1 MNDFLALRVARVV
14 EETADARSL
23 IFDVPEHLAER
34 FRYQPG
40 QFLTLRIPFADDWLP
55 RCYSLSSTP
64 LLDEPLR
71 VTVKRVRDGRAS
83 NWLCGELQEGQTLQV
98 LPPAGV
104 FVPRSL
110 DGDLLLFG
118 GGSGIT
124 PVLSILR
131 SALLAGQG
139 RILLIYANR
148 DEQSVIFRDELRFL
162 AEAHPERLQIIHW
175 LDALQG
181 IPSAAQLAALAQPFI
196 DAQAFI
202 CGPGPFMD
210 AQAFICGPGP
220 FMDTAVSALKSL
232 GVPGERVHVE
242 RFVSLPGESEV
253 LQVVASEAAVAAQLA
268 VRLDGEEHHLA
279 CDSGETLLAAME
291 RAGLKPPSACR
302 VGGCASCMCT
312 LESGDIELL
321 INDALDAGELAEG
334 WILACQAV
342 PTSANLR
349 IRFPE

>member
-1 MNDFLALRVARVV
+1 MSNYVALRVSRVV

-23 IFDVPEHLAER
+23 VFEVPAELAHE

-40 QFLTLRIPFADDWLP
+40 QFLTLRVPHGDDWLP

-71 VTVKRVRDGRAS
+71 VTIKQVVGGRAS
-83 NWLCGELQEGQTLQV
+83 NWLCRELQAGDCLEV
-98 LPPAGV
+98 LRPAGV
-104 FVPRSL
+104 FVPRRL

-118 GGSGIT
+118 GGSGVT

-131 SALLAGQG
+131 SALLAGHG

-148 DEQSVIFRDELRFL
+148 DEASVIFRDELKAL
-162 AEAHPERLQIIHW
+162 ASAHPARLQVVHW
-175 LDALQG
+175 LDSVQG
-181 IPSAAQLAALAQPFI
+181 IPHVAQLTELARPF
-196 DAQAFI
+196 AQAEAFI

-210 AQAFICGPGP
+210 A
-220 FMDTAVSALKSL
+220 AVSALKAL
-232 GVPGERVHVE
+232 EMPAARIHVE
-242 RFVSLPGESEV
+242 RFVSLPGESEAP
-253 LQVVASEAAVAAQLA
+253 QVISSAAAIAAQ
-268 VRLDGEEHHLA
+268 VTVELDGEQYQLD
-279 CDSGETLLAAME
+279 CQNDETLLMAME

-312 LESGDIELL
+312 LAAGSVELL
-321 INDALDAGELAEG
+321 ANDALDAGELAEG
-334 WILACQAV
+334 WILSCQAV
-342 PTSANLR
+342 PTSDHLH

>member
-1 MNDFLALRVARVV
+1 MNHYLALRGARVI

-23 IFDVPEHLAER
+23 EFDVPAHLGEH

-40 QFLTLRIPFADDWLP
+40 QFLTLRVPFEDGWLP

-83 NWLCGELQEGQTLQV
+83 NWLCGTLQVGQSVEV

-118 GGSGIT
+118 AGSGVT

-131 SALLAGQG
+131 SALLAGSG

-148 DEQSVIFRDELRFL
+148 DEASVIFRDELKAL
-162 AEAHPERLQIIHW
+162 ASAHAQRLQIVHW
-175 LDALQG
+175 LDSVQG
-181 IPSAAQLAALAQPFI
+181 IPSIGQLAELARPLVH
-196 DAQAFI
+196 AQAFI
-202 CGPGPFMD
+202 CGPAPFMD
-210 AQAFICGPGP
+210 A
-220 FMDTAVSALKSL
+220 AVSALNQL
-232 GVPGERVHVE
+232 GVAKQRVHVE
-242 RFVSLPGESEV
+242 RFVSLPGEGELAAVS
-253 LQVVASEAAVAAQLA
+253 SEAAAAAQLA
-268 VRLDGEEHHLA
+268 VRLDGEDHQLA
-279 CDSGETLLAAME
+279 CDSGETVLAAME

-312 LESGDIELL
+312 LESGDVQMLH
-321 INDALDAGELAEG
+321 NDALDQGELAEG

-342 PTSANLR
+342 PVSAQLR

>member
-1 MNDFLALRVARVV
+1 MNDYLSLRVARVI
-14 EETADARSL
+14 EETVDARSL
-23 IFDVPEHLAER
+23 VFDIPEHLAER

-40 QFLTLRIPFADDWLP
+40 QFLTLRVPFEGGWLP

-71 VTVKRVRDGRAS
+71 VTVKRVREGRAS
-83 NWLCGELQEGQTLQV
+83 NWLCEELQEGQTLEV

-110 DGDLLLFG
+110 DSDLLLFG
-118 GGSGIT
+118 GGSGVT

-131 SALLAGQG
+131 SALLAGTG

-162 AEAHPERLQIIHW
+162 ANAHPQRLQIVHW
-175 LDALQG
+175 LDSVQG
-181 IPSAAQLAALAQPFI
+181 VPATAQLAELARPFI

-202 CGPGPFMD
+202 CGPAPFMD
-210 AQAFICGPGP
+210 A
-220 FMDTAVSALKSL
+220 AVAALKSL
-232 GVPGERVHVE
+232 GMPTGRVHVE
-242 RFVSLPGESEV
+242 RFVSLPGEGEALS
-253 LQVVASEAAVAAQLA
+253 LVVSEAAMAAQLA
-268 VRLDGEEHHLA
+268 VRLDGEDYELP
-279 CDSGETLLAAME
+279 CDSGETVLDAMQ
-291 RAGLKPPSACR
+291 RAGLNPPSACR

-312 LESGDIELL
+312 LESGAVDLL
-321 INDALDAGELAEG
+321 HNDALDAGELAEG

-342 PTSANLR
+342 PTTAQLR

>member
-1 MNDFLALRVARVV
+1 MNDYLALRVARVI
-14 EETADARSL
+14 EETVDARSL
-23 IFDVPEHLAER
+23 VFDVPEHLSER

-40 QFLTLRIPFADDWLP
+40 QFLTLRVPFEGGWLP

-83 NWLCGELQEGQTLQV
+83 NWLCDELQEGQSLDV

-110 DGDLLLFG
+110 DADLLLFG
-118 GGSGIT
+118 GGSGVT

-162 AEAHPERLQIIHW
+162 ANAHPQRLQIVHW
-175 LDALQG
+175 LDSIQG
-181 IPSAAQLAALAQPFI
+181 VPATRQLAELARPFV

-202 CGPGPFMD
+202 CGPAPFMD
-210 AQAFICGPGP
+210 ASVA
-220 FMDTAVSALKSL
+220 ALKSL
-232 GVPGERVHVE
+232 GMPSARVHVE
-242 RFVSLPGESEV
+242 RFVSLPGEGEA
-253 LQVVASEAAVAAQLA
+253 LPQVSSEAAVAAQLA
-268 VRLDGEEHHLA
+268 VRLDGEDYSLA
-279 CDSGETLLAAME
+279 CDSGETVLDAMH
-291 RAGLKPPSACR
+291 RAGLNPPSACR

-312 LESGDIELL
+312 LESGEVELL
-321 INDALDAGELAEG
+321 HNDALDAGELAEG

-342 PTSANLR
+342 PTSAQLR

>member
-1 MNDFLALRVARVV
+1 MNDYLALRVARVI

-23 IFDVPEHLAER
+23 VFEVPEHLAER
-34 FRYQPG
+34 LRYRPG
-40 QFLTLRIPFADDWLP
+40 QFLTLRVPFEGGWLP

-83 NWLCGELQEGQTLQV
+83 NWLCEELQEGQQLEV

-110 DGDLLLFG
+110 DDDLLLFG
-118 GGSGIT
+118 GGSGVT

-139 RILLIYANR
+139 RILLVYANR
-148 DEQSVIFRDELRFL
+148 DERSVIFRDELRQL
-162 AEAHPERLQIIHW
+162 ASAHPQRLQIVHW
-175 LDALQG
+175 LDSVQG
-181 IPSAAQLAALAQPFI
+181 VPCTAQLAELARPFV

-210 AQAFICGPGP
+210 A
-220 FMDTAVSALKSL
+220 AVEALKSL
-232 GVPGERVHVE
+232 GMPNARVHVE
-242 RFVSLPGESEV
+242 RFVSLPGEGEA
-253 LQVVASEAAVAAQLA
+253 LPQAASEAAMAAQLA
-268 VRLDGEEHHLA
+268 VRLDGEDHQLA
-279 CDSGETLLAAME
+279 VDSGETVLAAME
-291 RAGLKPPSACR
+291 RAGLNPPSACR

-312 LESGDIELL
+312 LESGEVELL

-342 PTSANLR
+342 PTSAQLR

>member
-1 MNDFLALRVARVV
+1 MSEYLALRVARVV

-23 IFDVPEHLAER
+23 EFEVPDALAER

-40 QFLTLRIPFADDWLP
+40 QFLTLRVPFEGGWLP

-83 NWLCGELQEGQTLQV
+83 NWLCESLQEGQTLEV

-104 FVPRSL
+104 FVPRDL
-110 DGDLLLFG
+110 TGDLLLFG

-139 RILLIYANR
+139 RVLLVYANR
-148 DEQSVIFRDELRFL
+148 DAQSVIFRDELRLL
-162 AEAHPERLQIIHW
+162 ASVHPQRLQVVHW

-181 IPSAAQLAALAQPFI
+181 IPQAAQLAELARPFI

-210 AQAFICGPGP
+210 
-220 FMDTAVSALKSL
+220 TAVDALRHL
-232 GVPGERVHVE
+232 GMPPSRVHVE
-242 RFVSLPGESEV
+242 RFVSLPGEGEAP
-253 LQVVASEAAVAAQLA
+253 LATASDAAVAAQLA
-268 VRLDGEEHHLA
+268 VRLDGQEHQLA
-279 CDSGETLLAAME
+279 CDSGETVLAAME
-291 RAGLKPPSACR
+291 RAGLNPPSACR

-312 LESGDIELL
+312 LEQGEIELL
-321 INDALDAGELAEG
+321 HNDALDAGELAEG

-342 PTSANLR
+342 PTSAHLR

>member
-1 MNDFLALRVARVV
+1 MNEYLALRVARVV
-14 EETADARSL
+14 EETLDARSL
-23 IFDVPEHLAER
+23 VFEVPEHLSER

-40 QFLTLRIPFADDWLP
+40 QFLTLRVPFEDGWLP

-83 NWLCGELQEGQTLQV
+83 NWLCSELQEGQTLEV

-110 DGDLLLFG
+110 DADLLLFG
-118 GGSGIT
+118 GGSGVT

-139 RILLIYANR
+139 RIFLIYANR
-148 DEQSVIFRDELRFL
+148 DEHSVIFRDELRQL
-162 AEAHPERLQIIHW
+162 ATAHPQRLQIVHW
-175 LDALQG
+175 LDSLQG
-181 IPSAAQLAALAQPFI
+181 VPSTQQLAELARPFI

-210 AQAFICGPGP
+210 A
-220 FMDTAVSALKSL
+220 AVAALKSL
-232 GVPGERVHVE
+232 GMPGGRVHVE
-242 RFVSLPGESEV
+242 RFVSLPGEGEAPS
-253 LQVVASEAAVAAQLA
+253 VVASDAAVAAQLA
-268 VRLDGEEHHLA
+268 VRLDGEDFELP
-279 CDSGETLLAAME
+279 CDSGETVLDAMH
-291 RAGLKPPSACR
+291 RAGLNPPSACR

-312 LESGDIELL
+312 LESGEVELL
-321 INDALDAGELAEG
+321 VNDALDADELAEG

-342 PTSANLR
+342 PTSAQLR

>member
-210 AQAFICGPGP
+210 
-220 FMDTAVSALKSL
+220 TAVSALKGL
-232 GVPGERVHVE
+232 GLPAGRVHVE

-253 LQVVASEAAVAAQLA
+253 QQVVASEAAVAAQLA
-268 VRLDGEEHHLA
+268 VRLDGQDHQLA

-312 LESGDIELL
+312 LESGEVELL
-321 INDALDAGELAEG
+321 INDALDADELAEG
-334 WILACQAV
+334 WILSCQAV
-342 PTSANLR
+342 PTSAHLR

>member
-1 MNDFLALRVARVV
+1 MNDYLALRVARVI
-14 EETADARSL
+14 EETLDARSL
-23 IFDVPEHLAER
+23 VFEVPEHLGER
-34 FRYQPG
+34 FRYRPG
-40 QFLTLRIPFADDWLP
+40 QFLTLRVPHDGGWLP

-83 NWLCGELQEGQTLQV
+83 NWLCEDLQEGQLLDV

-118 GGSGIT
+118 GGSGVT

-139 RILLIYANR
+139 RVLLIYANR
-148 DEQSVIFRDELRFL
+148 DEQSVIFRDELRQL
-162 AEAHPERLQIIHW
+162 ASAHPQRLQIVHW
-175 LDALQG
+175 LDSVQG
-181 IPSAAQLAALAQPFI
+181 IPSSPQLAELARSFI
-196 DAQAFI
+196 DAEAFI

-210 AQAFICGPGP
+210 A
-220 FMDTAVSALKSL
+220 AVAALKSL
-232 GVPGERVHVE
+232 GMPGSRVHVE
-242 RFVSLPGESEV
+242 RFVSLPGEGEE
-253 LQVVASEAAVAAQLA
+253 LPQIASEAAIAATLA
-268 VRLDGEEHHLA
+268 VRLDGEDHDLA
-279 CDSGETLLAAME
+279 VDSGETLLDAMQ
-291 RAGLKPPSACR
+291 RAGLNPPSACR

-312 LESGDIELL
+312 LESGEVELL
-321 INDALDAGELAEG
+321 INDALDADELAEG

-342 PTSANLR
+342 PTSAQLR
-349 IRFPE
+349 VRFPE

>member
-1 MNDFLALRVARVV
+1 MNNYLALRVARVI

-23 IFDVPEHLAER
+23 VFDVPEHLGER

-40 QFLTLRIPFADDWLP
+40 QFLTLRIPFEDGWLP

-64 LLDEPLR
+64 LLGEPLR

-83 NWLCGELQEGQTLQV
+83 NWLCGELQAGQTLEV

-104 FVPRSL
+104 FVPRNL
-110 DGDLLLFG
+110 DDDMLLFG
-118 GGSGIT
+118 GGSGVT

-131 SALLAGQG
+131 SALLAGHG

-148 DEQSVIFRDELRFL
+148 DEASVIFRDELKAL
-162 AEAHPERLQIIHW
+162 ASAHPQRLQILHW
-175 LDALQG
+175 LDSVQG
-181 IPSAAQLAALAQPFI
+181 IPTVEQLAELARPFT

-210 AQAFICGPGP
+210 A
-220 FMDTAVSALKSL
+220 AVSALKSL
-232 GVPGERVHVE
+232 GLPGGRVHVE
-242 RFVSLPGESEV
+242 RFVSLPGEGELPLAVS
-253 LQVVASEAAVAAQLA
+253 SEAAIAAQLS
-268 VRLDGEEHHLA
+268 VRLDGEDHSLA
-279 CDSGETLLAAME
+279 CDSGETVLAAME

-312 LESGDIELL
+312 LESGEIELL
-321 INDALDAGELAEG
+321 HNDALDSDELAEG

-342 PTSANLR
+342 PTSNHLR

>member
-1 MNDFLALRVARVV
+1 MNDYLALRVARVI

-23 IFDVPEHLAER
+23 VFEVPEHLAER
-34 FRYQPG
+34 FRYRPG
-40 QFLTLRIPFADDWLP
+40 QFLTLRVPFEGGWLP

-83 NWLCGELQEGQTLQV
+83 NWLCEDLQEGQQLDV

-110 DGDLLLFG
+110 DDDLLLFG
-118 GGSGIT
+118 GGSGVT

-131 SALLAGQG
+131 SALLSGHG
-139 RILLIYANR
+139 RILLVYANR
-148 DEQSVIFRDELRFL
+148 DERSVIFRDELRQL
-162 AEAHPERLQIIHW
+162 ASAHPRRLQVIHW
-175 LDALQG
+175 LDAIQG
-181 IPSAAQLAALAQPFI
+181 VPSSAQLAELARPFV

-210 AQAFICGPGP
+210 A
-220 FMDTAVSALKSL
+220 AVDALKSL
-232 GVPGERVHVE
+232 GMPNGRVHVE
-242 RFVSLPGESEV
+242 RFVSLPGEGEI
-253 LQVVASEAAVAAQLA
+253 LPQVASEAAVAAQLA
-268 VRLDGEEHHLA
+268 VRLDGADHLLPV
-279 CDSGETLLAAME
+279 DGGETVLDAMY
-291 RAGLKPPSACR
+291 RAGLNPPSACR

-312 LESGDIELL
+312 LESGEVELL
-321 INDALDAGELAEG
+321 INDALDADELAEG

-342 PTSANLR
+342 PTSAQLR

>member
-1 MNDFLALRVARVV
+1 MNDYLALRVARVI

-23 IFDVPEHLAER
+23 VFDVPEPLAER
-34 FRYQPG
+34 FRYRPG
-40 QFLTLRIPFADDWLP
+40 QFLTLRVPFEGGWLP

-83 NWLCGELQEGQTLQV
+83 NWLCEDLQEGQHLEV

-110 DGDLLLFG
+110 DDDLLLFG
-118 GGSGIT
+118 GGSGVT

-139 RILLIYANR
+139 RILLVYANR
-148 DEQSVIFRDELRFL
+148 DERSVIFRDELRQL
-162 AEAHPERLQIIHW
+162 ASAHPQRLQVIHW
-175 LDALQG
+175 LDAVQG
-181 IPSAAQLAALAQPFI
+181 VPSSAQLAGLARSFV

-210 AQAFICGPGP
+210 A
-220 FMDTAVSALKSL
+220 AVEALKSL
-232 GVPGERVHVE
+232 GMPSARVHVE
-242 RFVSLPGESEV
+242 RFVSLPGEGEA
-253 LQVVASEAAVAAQLA
+253 LPQVASEAAMAAQLA
-268 VRLDGEEHHLA
+268 VRLDGEDHQLPV
-279 CDSGETLLAAME
+279 DSGETVLDAMH
-291 RAGLKPPSACR
+291 RAGLNPPSACR

-312 LESGDIELL
+312 LESGEVELL
-321 INDALDAGELAEG
+321 INDALDAAELAEG

-342 PTSANLR
+342 PTSAQLR